1 MAKEGSAVTMESASR
16 LLRRLFGPRPRH
28 AAGQGGLPAT
38 AAPEPG
44 AVFAHRTGTGATEL
58 ARILDSASDELG
70 IRHVR
75 FELFYQYRFKTME
88 AGERTLALPTFRKRF
103 TRTVDLGEETGS

>member
-1 MAKEGSAVTMESASR
+1 MESAS
-16 LLRRLFGPRPRH
+16 LMLRRLFGPRPRASTTDGGISMG
-28 AAGQGGLPAT
+28 AAL
-38 AAPEPG
+38 EPG
-44 AVFAHRTGTGATEL
+44 AVFAHRTDTGPVEL
-58 ARILDSASDELG
+58 ARILDSAPDELG

-103 TRTVDLGEETGS
+103 TRRIDLGEDVVS